1 MTAVILHHT
10 KKDHKT
16 LGKVMIYTDM
26 NNGDYLAPIACI
38 KAKLGADALE
48 DLHYTLRSG

>member
-1 MTAVILHHT
+1 
-10 KKDHKT
+10 
-16 LGKVMIYTDM
+16 MIYTDM

-48 DLHYTLRSG
+48 DLHYTLRSGQLPDKVRPLDVQTVYQIQK